1 MKLRHFTIIWL
12 FILVFMSYEYLVL
25 NRMIKTPSILSPL
38 LCGSLENC
46 KKLSPQSGKP
56 LSYALGWIGFCT
68 MAATNLYIIRK
79 RSLSLQKFGSLQ
91 GWMNWHIF
99 FGLLGPTLIVFH
111 SNFKVGG
118 LVSISFWSMVVS
130 FLSGIVGRYFYIQLL
145 QGKMALKKQIDELEA
160 KFDTYEKLQK
170 GRIHH
175 KAMLA
180 AKAGAFSMA
189 GGLQGDELKQST
201 ILSFLGRSVWGEMQ
215 LFLFLPPLPW
225 KSGSGSREL
234 RKQLKIWALL
244 RKRLISMHYYQL
256 LFGYW
261 RSFHSP
267 FAIWMYVVAII
278 HIASSLI
285 FKVH

>member
-12 FILVFMSYEYLVL
+12 LILFFMSYEYLVL
-25 NRMIKTPSILSPL
+25 NRSIHSPSLLSSV
-38 LCGSLENC
+38 LCGYLEPC
-46 KKLSPQSGKP
+46 KKLSPEAGKP

-79 RSLSLQKFGSLQ
+79 RSLHLQKLGTLQ

-99 FGLLGPTLIVFH
+99 FGLLGPTLVVFH

-118 LVSISFWSMVVS
+118 LVAISFWSMVVS

-145 QGKMALKKQIDELEA
+145 QGKVALKKSIDDLESR
-160 KFDTYEKLQK
+160 FDAYEKAHK
-170 GRIHH
+170 GQLHP

-180 AKAGAFSMA
+180 AKAGAFAMA
-189 GGLQGDELKQST
+189 GGLQGESLKESSLISFLARSSFGEFRMLFFLPKLNWNDNSHRLRKNLKQ
-201 ILSFLGRSVWGEMQ
+201 
-215 LFLFLPPLPW
+215 
-225 KSGSGSREL
+225 
-234 RKQLKIWALL
+234 WALL
-244 RKRLISMHYYQL
+244 RRRLISMHYYQL

-267 FAIWMYVVAII
+267 FAIWMYVVAAI

-285 FKVH
+285 FKVR